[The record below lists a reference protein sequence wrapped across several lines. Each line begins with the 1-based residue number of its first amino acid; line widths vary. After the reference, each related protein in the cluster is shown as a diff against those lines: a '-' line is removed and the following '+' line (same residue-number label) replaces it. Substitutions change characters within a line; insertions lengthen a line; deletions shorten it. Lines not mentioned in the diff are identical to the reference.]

1 MPVSVR
7 MIHSLLREFL
17 ENYICKVSVLQEV
30 YKQRFAEILDRND
43 YCCNVEVSLLEKFL
57 QKIPFI
63 DIAETEGTVN
73 YSERNYECTF
83 IKGVFQWENSYL
95 PEGAVILPLNE
106 AKDVFSS
113 FFELQEERWRKREK
127 NLFSLLNGITA
138 QKGIFL
144 FFPKFL
150 KKTINLSLKNVVSD
164 SQSVAMPRLHIL
176 VGDGICINID
186 IKQELC
192 SSSKELFFNGF
203 LDVFLGMNSVLTMS
217 KTARQLQQCNLF
229 EFWSIRAI
237 LLENASFT
245 SYLFNKEH
253 VESRIYYDMHI
264 LLEGVLSSAS
274 VQSGISL
281 QQKAKAKMKIYVEH
295 LAEKTS
301 SRQNIKAIVNDKSKN
316 DFEGGIFIASEAQKS
331 DAYQRFS
338 GLMLADDSLIQVSP
352 QLKILADD
360 VKASHGAS
368 IKQLEENL
376 IFYLRTRGIS
386 QAYAKLLLT
395 ESFFNDL
402 VLNTL

>member
-1 MPVSVR
+1 MSVR
-7 MIHSLLREFL
+7 TIHSLLREFL
-17 ENYICKVSVLQEV
+17 ENYVCKVSILQEA
-30 YKQRFAEILDRND
+30 YKQRFAEVLDQND
-43 YCCNVEVSLLEKFL
+43 YCCNVEASLLEKFL
-57 QKIPFI
+57 QRIPST
-63 DIAETEGTVN
+63 DTAETEGTIS
-73 YSERNYECTF
+73 YSERNCKCTF
-83 IKGVFQWENSYL
+83 INGVFQWENSYL
-95 PEGAVILPLNE
+95 PEGVVVLPLNK

-113 FFELQEERWRKREK
+113 FFELQEARWRKREK
-127 NLFSLLNGITA
+127 NLFSLLNEITA

-144 FFPKFL
+144 FLPKCL
-150 KKTINLSLKNVVSD
+150 KGTINLCLKNVVSD

-186 IKQELC
+186 IRQELC

-203 LDVFLGMNSVLTMS
+203 LDVFLGINSVLKMS
-217 KTARQLQQCNLF
+217 KMARQLRQCNLF
-229 EFWSIRAI
+229 EFWSIRAV

-253 VESRIYYDMHI
+253 VVSRICYDMHL
-264 LLEGVLSSAS
+264 LLEGVLSSAC
-274 VQSGISL
+274 VQSGMSL
-281 QQKAKAKMKIYVEH
+281 EQEAKAKMKVYMEH

-316 DFEGGIFIASEAQKS
+316 DFEGGIFVASEAQKA

-368 IKQLEENL
+368 VKQLEENL